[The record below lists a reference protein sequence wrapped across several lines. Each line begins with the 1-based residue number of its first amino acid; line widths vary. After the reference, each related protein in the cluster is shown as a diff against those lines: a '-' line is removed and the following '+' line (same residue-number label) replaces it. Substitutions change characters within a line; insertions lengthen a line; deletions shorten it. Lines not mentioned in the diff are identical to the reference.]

1 MTIKYNYLFIYN
13 PINQACG
20 KHENI
25 SASNSCHD
33 QWCHF
38 TVLCYC
44 HHLHHHNTQTC
55 EQFCHNLYVAS
66 TYIFAKYSRSCK
78 YFLVEKSDHRGRCS
92 ALALD
97 CVHACAGWAWPSWGG
112 APAARKAE
120 CLSWASSVRWVQLC
134 YHTSHQPGWLPS
146 TPQMSSSPHQHETS
160 PPSLGNNQGP
170 PSSINIDENGDRH
183 FKVLHTLNFL
193 CKNVVLFHVR

>member
-1 MTIKYNYLFIYN
+1 MLNVYREQSYLCNVVFALKSQYKHGFASFELQKYEIQWRSNIIIYLST
-13 PINQACG
+13 INQA
-20 KHENI
+20 KRVANMEIFQQATVAN
-25 SASNSCHD
+25 

-38 TVLCYC
+38 TVICYC
-44 HHLHHHNTQTC
+44 HHLHHNNTQTC
-55 EQFCHNLYVAS
+55 EQFCHNSYRAS

-120 CLSWASSVRWVQLC
+120 CLSWARVSWAESSCV
-134 YHTSHQPGWLPS
+134 T
-146 TPQMSSSPHQHETS
+146 TPAT
-160 PPSLGNNQGP
+160 
-170 PSSINIDENGDRH
+170 R
-183 FKVLHTLNFL
+183 VTALNPA
-193 CKNVVLFHVR
+193 NVVFATSARDIATFAW

>member
-13 PINQACG
+13 QPSQACG
-20 KHENI
+20 KHGNI
-25 SASNSCHD
+25 SASNSC
-33 QWCHF
+33 QPMMP
-38 TVLCYC
+38 LYC
-44 HHLHHHNTQTC
+44 FMLLSPSHLHHNNTQTY
-55 EQFCHNLYVAS
+55 EQLCHNLNVAS

-120 CLSWASSVRWVQLC
+120 CLSWARVAESSCV
-134 YHTSHQPGWLPS
+134 T
-146 TPQMSSSPHQHETS
+146 TPAT
-160 PPSLGNNQGP
+160 
-170 PSSINIDENGDRH
+170 R
-183 FKVLHTLNFL
+183 VTALNPA
-193 CKNVVLFHVR
+193 NVVFATSARDIATFAW

>member
-13 PINQACG
+13 QPSVWQTWKYFSKQQLPTNDAT
-20 KHENI
+20 
-25 SASNSCHD
+25 SL
-33 QWCHF
+33 
-38 TVLCYC
+38 LCYC
-44 HHLHHHNTQTC
+44 HHLHRHNTQTC
-55 EQFCHNLYVAS
+55 EQFCHNLCGAS

-120 CLSWASSVRWVQLC
+120 CLSQGELSWVQLC
-134 YHTSHQPGWLPS
+134 YHTSHQGDCPQPRKCRLRHISTRHRHLRLVTSKARPAPS
-146 TPQMSSSPHQHETS
+146 ILMRMETDTS
-160 PPSLGNNQGP
+160 
-170 PSSINIDENGDRH
+170 
-183 FKVLHTLNFL
+183 KCWTL
-193 CKNVVLFHVR
+193 